1 MEIAHRDGILT
12 AASLMV
18 AGPAAEDAILR
29 ARRLPRLRVGLHLVL
44 VEGRPILPPESVPD
58 LVDAS
63 GNFRS
68 DMARLGFEIFTRAS
82 VRGQVAAE
90 IEAQFKAYHASG
102 LALDHVNAHKHFH
115 LHPTVADRAI
125 AIGRHYGAAALR
137 VPFEPVSVLADVEQ
151 SARPRPDYLT
161 APWAALLRRRARHA
175 GLQTPDAVFGLAWS
189 GAMTP
194 SRLSGLLRRLP
205 AGCTEIYLHPA
216 TAGGFEGHAPGYRY
230 ADELAA
236 LTAPAAI
243 AAARRPDVAL
253 GGYSD
258 FRPANGCSRLA

>member
-63 GNFRS
+63 GHFRS

-90 IEAQFKAYHASG
+90 IEAQFKAYDASG

-115 LHPTVADRAI
+115 LHPTVAGRAI
-125 AIGRHYGAAALR
+125 AIGRRYGAAALR
-137 VPFEPVSVLADVEQ
+137 VPLEPASVLAEVEP
-151 SARPRPDYLT
+151 SARRRQEYLS
-161 APWAALLRRRARHA
+161 APWATLLFGQSRLDPLTYRRGRAHA
-175 GLQTPDAVFGLAWS
+175 GRIGQRGLD
-189 GAMTP
+189 T
-194 SRLSGLLRRLP
+194 RV
-205 AGCTEIYLHPA
+205 
-216 TAGGFEGHAPGYRY
+216 
-230 ADELAA
+230 
-236 LTAPAAI
+236 AAI
-243 AAARRPDVAL
+243 RLD
-253 GGYSD
+253 
-258 FRPANGCSRLA
+258 PAITLRTE